1 MAELFVLSIVLISA
15 ALIVWRFQQRAD
27 HEDTTSKPKSFNAVG
42 IRIPTRACSAVRG
55 YQGKRFLGKEAP
67 KLPVMGCSMAPC
79 QCRYQHFADRRAEDR
94 RVQYG
99 VTNRFTHEAGR
110 ERRRVDRRQA
120 IA

>member
-1 MAELFVLSIVLISA
+1 MAELFVLSIVLILA
-15 ALIVWRFQQRAD
+15 AVIVWRFQQRAENKD
-27 HEDTTSKPKSFNAVG
+27 AESKPKSFNAVG
-42 IRIPTRACSAVRG
+42 IRIPTRACNAVRS
-55 YQGKRFLGKEAP
+55 YQGKRFLGKDAP
-67 KLPVMGCSMAPC
+67 NLPVMGCSVAPC

-99 VTNRFTHEAGR
+99 VTNRFTHEAGL